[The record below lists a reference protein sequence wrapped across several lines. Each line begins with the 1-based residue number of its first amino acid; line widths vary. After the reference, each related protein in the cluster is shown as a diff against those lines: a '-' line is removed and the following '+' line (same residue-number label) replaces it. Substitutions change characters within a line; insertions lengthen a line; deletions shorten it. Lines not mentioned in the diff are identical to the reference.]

1 MISSSNDYATA
12 LFMLSLENDSLD
24 KFARD
29 LDTVK
34 SVFEEN
40 PDYILLLS
48 SPAIKKGE
56 RTEIINS
63 AFSGSIDE
71 CIINFINLLCDHNMI
86 SSLFDCIKD
95 FKALKKAAEN
105 CVTAHVYTAVPLTD
119 DQIEKLKMN
128 LQKRFGS
135 QVNIKTVVDKSIIG
149 GMIIEVDGKI
159 IDGSVKTQLHSI
171 KEVISE

>member
-24 KFARD
+24 EYARD

-40 PDYILLLS
+40 PEYALLLS

-63 AFSGSIDE
+63 AFLGSIDE
-71 CIINFINLLCDHNMI
+71 CIINFINLLCDHNRI
-86 SSLFDCIKD
+86 SSLSDCIKD

-105 CVTAHVYTAVPLTD
+105 CVTANVYTAVTLTES
-119 DQIEKLKMN
+119 QIEKLKTN
-128 LQKRFGS
+128 LQKRFGN
-135 QVNIKTVVDKSIIG
+135 QVNIKTIVDKSIIG
-149 GMIIEVDGKI
+149 GVKIEVDGKI

-171 KEVISE
+171 KEVISS

>member
-24 KFARD
+24 EYARD

-40 PDYILLLS
+40 PEYALLLS

-63 AFSGSIDE
+63 AFLGNIDE
-71 CIINFINLLCDHNMI
+71 CIISFINLLCDHNRI
-86 SSLFDCIKD
+86 SSLFDCIND
-95 FKALKKAAEN
+95 FKALKKVAKN

-119 DQIEKLKMN
+119 DQIEKLKTN
-128 LQKRFGS
+128 LQKRFGN
-135 QVNIKTVVDKSIIG
+135 QVNIKTIVDKSMIG
-149 GMIIEVDGKI
+149 GIKIEVDGKI
-159 IDGSVKTQLHSI
+159 IDGSVKTQLHNI
-171 KEVISE
+171 KEVISG